1 MARVLH
7 ENIRIDLARISY
19 AGQYERDTIISFKS
33 LYNGNILNKL
43 QLEMGKLAK
52 AIIKLLVVFYNCL
65 LLIDNTGFVRFY
77 SNQRNAIQQL
87 GKYNLSNRKKTIW
100 CMLISLHIPKLKSV
114 QSILP
119 IYQNIWIGILLL
131 WYGEGEKKS
140 QAQ

>member
-7 ENIRIDLARISY
+7 ENIWIDLARISY
-19 AGQYERDTIISFKS
+19 ASQYERDTIISFKS

-65 LLIDNTGFVRFY
+65 LLTDNTVFIRFY

-87 GKYNLSNRKKTIW
+87 GKYNLSNRKKTI
-100 CMLISLHIPKLKSV
+100 
-114 QSILP
+114 
-119 IYQNIWIGILLL
+119 
-131 WYGEGEKKS
+131 
-140 QAQ
+140 